1 MSITSVELV
10 STHKSLEPTLSR
22 LPRQKGHDW
31 DRKLLFEHI
40 FTYQSALNAWNP
52 RNSKKL
58 DNESGDCDMCLP
70 IVEAAVAHGVATIGE
85 YQLGARFHAYPA
97 LFISFDVRV
106 TRWIPLLFY
115 CFCTQ
120 SFGEL
125 SSSIIVLHKLI
136 DKPFKLL
143 QWRIHNS
150 CQNFKV
156 KKLTW

>member
-52 RNSKKL
+52 KNSKKL
-58 DNESGDCDMCLP
+58 NNESGDCDMCLP

-115 CFCTQ
+115 CFYTQ

-125 SSSIIVLHKLI
+125 SFSIIVLHKLI
-136 DKPFKLL
+136 DKPFKCFSEGYTTAAKIL
-143 QWRIHNS
+143 
-150 CQNFKV
+150 
-156 KKLTW
+156 KLKN